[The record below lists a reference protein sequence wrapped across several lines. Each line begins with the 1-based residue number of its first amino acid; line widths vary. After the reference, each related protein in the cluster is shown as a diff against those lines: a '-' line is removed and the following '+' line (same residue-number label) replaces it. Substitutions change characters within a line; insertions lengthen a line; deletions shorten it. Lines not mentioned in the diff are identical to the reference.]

1 MQYDNLSSLVELIP
15 DAAIVVTAEGYLS
28 TVSQKAADL
37 FGYDAGDLTGCPLA
51 ILLPERFRSAHEQHI
66 RDFFNDPEARP
77 MGTGLNLFARRSDG
91 SEFPAEISLQPLD
104 AEDGMRT
111 LAVIRD
117 ITDRRDTQ
125 KALRRSEAQ
134 YRSLFEFAPEAIVV
148 ADPATGRLEE
158 CNEAAVALFGRGQD
172 ELVGSHYT
180 TLHPPDM
187 HGTVTEVFQE
197 HAARIQDGKRIE
209 GVEMPIRDPDEGVRF
224 AVITAAPFVF
234 EGKTHVLAF
243 FRDVTER
250 REGRKA
256 LREFERLHE
265 NMQRIASLGHWVW
278 DMRTGDLEW
287 SDEVFRIFGY
297 EPGAFEPTYERFL
310 DMAHPDDR
318 DTIRQAVQEES
329 YHTVHRIIRPDGEIR
344 DVEEQGQ
351 VTRWEDGE
359 PIEMT
364 GTVQDVT
371 DQRQIERR
379 MREAQN
385 IAQFGYWTIVPES
398 GEATWSDGLFRMLG
412 YKPGAFEPT
421 LNDCFAAVHP
431 SDVPKTREFV
441 QSLQEGAEPISKEL
455 RLVRTDGTV
464 RVVEARGAVS
474 HVDDRGHTY
483 ITGTHF
489 DVTKQRRAQQEL
501 NRHRELLEML
511 FDRIPVMIVMYDHP
525 DRSTFRVNPEF
536 ERVLGWTEED
546 TSEGHLMEKCFPD
559 PEYRAEVEAF
569 MEKPGGEWR
578 DFKMHTEDGDRVST
592 SWTNLRLSNDT
603 HVGIGIDL
611 TERKRLETQLRRAQK
626 METVGTLAGGVAHD
640 FNNIIHSVKAYL
652 EIIEAELPEDH
663 DVQPLL
669 SRVQGGVNRSE
680 GLVEKLLTF
689 SRQDTTIEPVLV
701 EVCDVV
707 QESIELSAPSL
718 PDNVSVR
725 TRLPGGCT
733 VLGDPGELHQVA
745 TNIITNAGQAMTE
758 VDGRDPVLDVSV
770 RPIDVDADL
779 AQRHL
784 NLAPGRYVVLSI
796 SDTGPGMDT
805 ETQERI
811 FEPFFTTKKVGK
823 GTGLGLAVVH
833 GIVQSHDGEIVVYSE
848 VGEGTTFDIYLPWA
862 SPDEAVPP
870 SEPPEPALPAEREGR
885 LLFVDDDPQIV
896 EMEVVRLRAMGY
908 EVIPTEN
915 VQAALKAF
923 EAHPERLDAV
933 VTDYAM
939 PGQTGLDLSQTL
951 RDRGFDGPI
960 VLMSG
965 FSAQVTPSDMTEAGV
980 TTFLRKPVGSAE
992 LGRTLQNVME

>member
-1 MQYDNLSSLVELIP
+1 MQYDNLSSLIELIP
-15 DAAIVVTAEGYLS
+15 DAAVVVSAEGRL
-28 TVSQKAADL
+28 TAVSQKAAEL
-37 FGYDAGDLTGCPLA
+37 FGYAADDLTDRPLA
-51 ILLPERFRSAHEQHI
+51 ILLPERFRGPHEQHV
-66 RDFFNDPEARP
+66 RDFFDDPEARP
-77 MGTGLNLFARRSDG
+77 MGAGLNLFARRKDG
-91 SEFPAEISLQPLD
+91 SEFPAEISLRPVET
-104 AEDGMRT
+104 EDGSRT

-125 KALRRSEAQ
+125 ETLRRSEAQ

-148 ADPATGRLEE
+148 ADPATGHLED
-158 CNEAAVALFGRGQD
+158 CNEAAVALFGREQD

-187 HGTVTEVFQE
+187 HGTVTEIFQK
-197 HAARIQDGKRIE
+197 HAARIQDGKRVE
-209 GVEMPIRDPDEGVRF
+209 AMEMPIRHPGEGVRF
-224 AVITAAPFVF
+224 AVITAAPFVLD
-234 EGKTHVLAF
+234 GRTHVLAF

-256 LREFERLHE
+256 LREFERRHE

-297 EPGAFEPTYERFL
+297 EAGAFEPTYERFL
-310 DMAHPDDR
+310 DMAHPGDR
-318 DTIRQAVQEES
+318 DTIRRAVQEES
-329 YHTVHRIIRPDGEIR
+329 YHTEHRIIRPDGEIR
-344 DVEEQGQ
+344 VVEEQGQ
-351 VTRWEDGE
+351 VTRWEEGE
-359 PIEMT
+359 PVEMT
-364 GTVQDVT
+364 GTVQDIT
-371 DQRQIERR
+371 DQRKMERR

-385 IAQFGYWTIVPES
+385 IAQFGYWTIVPEA

-412 YKPGAFEPT
+412 YEPEAFEPT
-421 LNDCFAAVHP
+421 LEDCFAAVHP
-431 SDVPKTREFV
+431 DDVPQTRTFV
-441 QSLQEGAEPISKEL
+441 QALQEGGEPISEEL
-455 RLVRTDGTV
+455 RLVRTDGSI
-464 RVVEARGAVS
+464 RIVETRGAVS
-474 HVDDRGHTY
+474 HVDDQGHTY

-489 DVTKQRRAQQEL
+489 DVTEQRRAQQEL

-511 FDRIPVMIVMYDHP
+511 FDRIPVMITMYDPGREH
-525 DRSTFRVNPEF
+525 FQVNPEF
-536 ERVLGWTEED
+536 ERVLGWTKED
-546 TSEGHLMEKCFPD
+546 TSGGDLLAKCYPD
-559 PEYRAEVEAF
+559 PDYRAEVESF
-569 MEKPGGEWR
+569 MENPEGEWR
-578 DFKMHTEDGDRVST
+578 DFEVHTKDGDTVST

-640 FNNIIHSVKAYL
+640 FNNIIHAVKAYL
-652 EIIEAELPEDH
+652 QLIEAELPDDH

-669 SRVQGGVNRSE
+669 SRAQSGVHRSE

-689 SRQDTTIEPVLV
+689 SRQDTSTEHVPV

-718 PDNVSVR
+718 PDDVSVR

-733 VLGDPGELHQVA
+733 VLGDPGELHQVV
-745 TNIITNAGQAMTE
+745 TNIITNAGQAMAQ

-784 NLAPGRYVVLSI
+784 NLDPGRYVVLSI
-796 SDTGPGMDT
+796 SDTGPGMDAQ
-805 ETQERI
+805 TQERI
-811 FEPFFTTKKVGK
+811 FEPFFTTKKVGE

-833 GIVQSHDGEIVVYSE
+833 GIVQSHSGEIVVYSE

-862 SPDEAVPP
+862 SPEEAEP
-870 SEPPEPALPAEREGR
+870 SSAPPEPDLKANREGH

-896 EMEVVRLRAMGY
+896 EMEVVRLQALGY
-908 EVIPTEN
+908 EVTPAED
-915 VQAALKAF
+915 VQAALEVF
-923 EAHPERLDAV
+923 EAHPEGFDAV

-939 PGQTGLDLSQTL
+939 PGRTGLDLSQTL
-951 RDRGFDGPI
+951 RTGGFEGPI

-965 FSAQVTPSDMTEAGV
+965 FSAQVAPRDMTEAGV
-980 TTFLRKPVGSAE
+980 TTYLRKPVGGSE
-992 LGRTLQNVME
+992 LAQTLQSVME